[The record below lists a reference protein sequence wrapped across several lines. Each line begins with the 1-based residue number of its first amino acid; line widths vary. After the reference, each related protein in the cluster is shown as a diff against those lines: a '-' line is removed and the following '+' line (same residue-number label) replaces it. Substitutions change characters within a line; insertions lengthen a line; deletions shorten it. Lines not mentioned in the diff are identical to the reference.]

1 MTIRKTSENLS
12 CWEDFFAELYFLFPI
27 VIIYRHSNIV
37 YLQGMRPMGVFTQL
51 LVSLVVC
58 LESLNRQSSTT
69 LTPQAV
75 MALHMHEAPV
85 IFEPLIQICLSRS
98 KYKVT
103 SYVDFAPYV

>member
-1 MTIRKTSENLS
+1 
-12 CWEDFFAELYFLFPI
+12 
-27 VIIYRHSNIV
+27 
-37 YLQGMRPMGVFTQL
+37 MRPVGVFTQL

-85 IFEPLIQICLSRS
+85 IFDLLFRFVLVGPNTRSLVMLILPIC
-98 KYKVT
+98 VII
-103 SYVDFAPYV
+103 